1 MVGARRGIKYG
12 DAMVM
17 DVLDRDGL
25 VCGFDGVSM
34 GGATER
40 YQATVLAL
48 SRSAGVARLVS
59 PVKRPSRPG
68 HASRLGV
75 AMDGTQRTRS
85 GAS

>member
-1 MVGARRGIKYG
+1 MF
-12 DAMVM
+12 M
-17 DVLDRDGL
+17 DVLDKGGL

-68 HASRLGV
+68 HAGRLGV
-75 AMDGTQRTRS
+75 SMEGAQRARS
-85 GAS
+85 SAS